1 MDEENINLEE
11 KNEKNENK
19 PKKIKIVEGN
29 SKDLNI
35 SPVQDNLIFEV
46 TEDKKIDEKNIVI
59 PQNQKD

>member
-46 TEDKKIDEKNIVI
+46 TEDKKIDKKNIVI